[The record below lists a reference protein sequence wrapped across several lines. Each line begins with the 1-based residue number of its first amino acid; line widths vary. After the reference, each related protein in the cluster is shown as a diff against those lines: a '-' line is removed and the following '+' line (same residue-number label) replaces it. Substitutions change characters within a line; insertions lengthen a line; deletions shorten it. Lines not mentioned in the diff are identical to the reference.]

1 MDAAVSAKD
10 LTQPPVKVLFLAEE
24 AQDDKTQQVASMFCA
39 AESGDADEIEWQLK
53 FGMSPNVRDG
63 YGRTP
68 LHLAALMGHYEAVE
82 KLLAHAKCNVNSLDA
97 HGRTPLN
104 LAMLEPKY
112 VLKESMRE
120 AKLKVVALLRKRGG
134 RQAALYQKEYP
145 SGPA

>member
-1 MDAAVSAKD
+1 
-10 LTQPPVKVLFLAEE
+10 
-24 AQDDKTQQVASMFCA
+24 
-39 AESGDADEIEWQLK
+39 
-53 FGMSPNVRDG
+53 
-63 YGRTP
+63 
-68 LHLAALMGHYEAVE
+68 MGHYEAVE
-82 KLLAHAKCNVNSLDA
+82 KLLGHAKCNVNSLDA

-104 LAMLEPKY
+104 LAMLEPKF